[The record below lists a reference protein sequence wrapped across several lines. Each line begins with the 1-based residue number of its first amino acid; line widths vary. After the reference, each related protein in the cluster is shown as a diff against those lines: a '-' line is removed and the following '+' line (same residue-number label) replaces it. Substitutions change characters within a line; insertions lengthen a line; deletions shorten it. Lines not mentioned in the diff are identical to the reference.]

1 MQILCV
7 FFLKETFAPAILNHK
22 AAALKGRTG
31 NQQLHT
37 KWQGPDHTTK
47 KLVMKSLIRPFVML
61 TTQPALQAMALY
73 RAYQYGLMYLVFATF
88 PLVFEQSYNQ
98 DVGRASL
105 NYLSLGIGF
114 VTGLQFSKSLQDKIY
129 KWCKTQQIDPTAPLF
144 KRSTW
149 QPFRGMRL
157 LSDSKTLLPDS
168 SLAPRITHN
177 ESRTL
182 QRNQIQRSNTDKSF
196 SHDPTKGLPEYRLP
210 LLVPFSLLIP
220 LGLFTY
226 GWSAQTRTHWLL
238 PNLGALIFA
247 IGLIVCF
254 NCAQA
259 YVVDTYTTY
268 SASATGAAAFLRTL
282 AGFSFPLLAPKLYH
296 PHILGLAWGNSLL
309 GFIALTFGLVAP
321 LMLWRFGGW
330 LRRKSTYCTA

>member
-1 MQILCV
+1 MF

-22 AAALKGRTG
+22 AAALKRRTG
-31 NQQLHT
+31 NQQLYT

-105 NYLSLGIGF
+105 NYFSLGIGF
-114 VTGLQFSKSLQDKIY
+114 VTGLQSSKSLQDKIY

-149 QPFRGMRL
+149 QPFRGMRH

-168 SLAPRITHN
+168 SRDPTSTSAPPITRDETRI
-177 ESRTL
+177 S

-196 SHDPTKGLPEYRLP
+196 SHDRTKKSLPEHRLP

-226 GWSAQTRTHWLL
+226 GWSVQTRTH
-238 PNLGALIFA
+238 
-247 IGLIVCF
+247 
-254 NCAQA
+254 
-259 YVVDTYTTY
+259 
-268 SASATGAAAFLRTL
+268 
-282 AGFSFPLLAPKLYH
+282 
-296 PHILGLAWGNSLL
+296 
-309 GFIALTFGLVAP
+309 
-321 LMLWRFGGW
+321 
-330 LRRKSTYCTA
+330 